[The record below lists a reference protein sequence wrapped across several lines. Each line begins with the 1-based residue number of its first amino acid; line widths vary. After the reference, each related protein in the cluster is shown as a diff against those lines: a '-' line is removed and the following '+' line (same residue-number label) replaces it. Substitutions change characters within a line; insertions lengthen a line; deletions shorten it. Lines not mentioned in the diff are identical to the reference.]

1 MIYINSIMFL
11 TYYLGQMVPAGRGMP
26 SKPPPPGAGP
36 LGGSGAPAA
45 GLADMDPEAVPANM
59 KVEGPDWFAL

>member
-1 MIYINSIMFL
+1 
-11 TYYLGQMVPAGRGMP
+11 MVPAGRGMP

-36 LGGSGAPAA
+36 LGGGSGAPAA

-59 KVEGPDWFAL
+59 KVEGQDWFAL